1 MLCVCV
7 CMCRHKTDNINTGQ
21 CQALDLNSDF
31 SFTSDKTLHNGIS
44 EDDEADERD
53 DLYPNQGQGRSKGA
67 KVKEKEFMLVGIMT
81 ARKFLRTR
89 AVAVYRT
96 WAKMIP
102 GRVVF
107 FSSEGAENEATDID
121 LPIVGL
127 KG

>member
-1 MLCVCV
+1 LL
-7 CMCRHKTDNINTGQ
+7 
-21 CQALDLNSDF
+21 LDLSSDF
-31 SFTSDKTLHNGIS
+31 SFSSDKTLHNGIS
-44 EDDEADERD
+44 EDDEVDDRD
-53 DLYPNQGQGRSKGA
+53 DLYPSQSQGRTKRA